1 MSVEG
6 GVATVMLDGRPTRV
20 GLVRLWEV
28 DDEAFRER
36 VADAFSEV
44 WPDRRGECNSIRR
57 GLYSPDRKPTPL
69 VLTPVD
75 GPDARATVLGY
86 TIVYPSSTVRRPPRE
101 VSDDADPS
109 SSSARDP
116 SHTRSRVSPS
126 REVTNCTLNSVLVPA
141 HLRGA
146 RLGRALVR
154 LAARVAVDE
163 LGFECVTAWCQPRL
177 VDFYRGCGFQYEPP
191 ASAATSAGA
200 RKDALWA
207 KLLGREHP
215 TDTEDAGDDSSSASS
230 DDDELDECMRFFS

>member
-1 MSVEG
+1 M
-6 GVATVMLDGRPTRV
+6 
-20 GLVRLWEV
+20 
-28 DDEAFRER
+28 
-36 VADAFSEV
+36 
-44 WPDRRGECNSIRR
+44 
-57 GLYSPDRKPTPL
+57 
-69 VLTPVD
+69 
-75 GPDARATVLGY
+75 LGY

>member
-1 MSVEG
+1 M
-6 GVATVMLDGRPTRV
+6 
-20 GLVRLWEV
+20 
-28 DDEAFRER
+28 
-36 VADAFSEV
+36 
-44 WPDRRGECNSIRR
+44 
-57 GLYSPDRKPTPL
+57 
-69 VLTPVD
+69 
-75 GPDARATVLGY
+75 
-86 TIVYPSSTVRRPPRE
+86 
-101 VSDDADPS
+101 
-109 SSSARDP
+109 
-116 SHTRSRVSPS
+116 
-126 REVTNCTLNSVLVPA
+126 TNCTLNSVLVPA